1 MTTIFTMKRQ
11 NLLKETLEILKKY
24 DKTFADI
31 IYVITSKNNEEG
43 CIEWSTEQFVEESAY
58 INYDSSYGIN
68 KINMTLQ
75 LVGETFWIERA
86 EYDGSEWWEYKEIP
100 KRPSCKGN
108 GKIPI
113 FELHG

>member
-1 MTTIFTMKRQ
+1 
-11 NLLKETLEILKKY
+11 
-24 DKTFADI
+24 
-31 IYVITSKNNEEG
+31 
-43 CIEWSTEQFVEESAY
+43 
-58 INYDSSYGIN
+58 
-68 KINMTLQ
+68 MTLQ